1 MKQVPPD
8 YAIRYQYYSEPTPP
22 PDHYQYT
29 IQIGPSSGGE
39 IVFCPDYHEELH
51 WTETFNVEID
61 DVERLYSRM
70 LESEIFAKNWSALKA
85 ADPIWLGVSGE
96 DSESF
101 RVTAHGDDI
110 EVSCHRTQAE
120 YGSINQVYA
129 AIKAL
134 VPETV
139 WGKLTTQQEEYKQ
152 DYFKPVVGSLVTDTG
167 GHAFMFDPET
177 ALLTLDVY
185 TQLGNEGELT
195 EIQKRRDELRI
206 RGVSDNSVEEI
217 RIGEYFCDS
226 CETWAGAD
234 RHSWSLSIC
243 VSCAMDRA
251 SEMWE
256 YYSDLPQKTLSERF
270 VSGMVRIIKRWS
282 WRG

>member
-29 IQIGPSSGGE
+29 IRMDPSSGGE
-39 IVFCPDYHEELH
+39 VVFCPDYHEEH
-51 WTETFNVEID
+51 NWIETFNVETG
-61 DVERLYSRM
+61 DVGRLYSLM
-70 LESEIFAKNWSALKA
+70 LESEVFAKNWSELKA
-85 ADPIWLGVSGE
+85 ADPICLGVSGE

-101 RVTAHGDDI
+101 QVTAHGEDI
-110 EVSCHRTQAE
+110 EVSCHRTRAE

-129 AIKAL
+129 AIRAF
-134 VPETV
+134 VPEAV
-139 WGKLTTQQEEYKQ
+139 WGKLMAQQEEYRQ

-177 ALLTLDVY
+177 ALLKLDIY
-185 TQLGNEGELT
+185 TQVGSEVELT
-195 EIQKRRDELRI
+195 EIQKRRDELRV
-206 RGVSDNSVEEI
+206 RRVSDNSVEEI

-226 CETWAGAD
+226 CGTWAKAD
-234 RHSWSLSIC
+234 RHQWSLEIC

-251 SEMWE
+251 SEMSE
-256 YYSDLPQKTLSERF
+256 YYHNLPQMTLSERV
-270 VSGMVRIIKRWS
+270 VSGMVRIIQRLS
-282 WRG
+282 RRR

>member
-29 IQIGPSSGGE
+29 IRMDPSSGGE
-39 IVFCPDYHEELH
+39 VVFCPDYHEEH
-51 WTETFNVEID
+51 NWIETFNVETG
-61 DVERLYSRM
+61 DVGRLYSLM
-70 LESEIFAKNWSALKA
+70 LESEVFAKNWSELKA

-139 WGKLTTQQEEYKQ
+139 WGKLTAQQEEYKQ

-167 GHAFMFDPET
+167 GHAFIFDPET
-177 ALLTLDVY
+177 ALLKLDIY
-185 TQLGNEGELT
+185 TQVGSEVELT

-206 RGVSDNSVEEI
+206 RRVSDNSVEEI

-226 CETWAGAD
+226 CGTWAKAD
-234 RHSWSLSIC
+234 RHQWSLEIC

-251 SEMWE
+251 SEMSE
-256 YYSDLPQKTLSERF
+256 YYHNLPQMTLSERV
-270 VSGMVRIIKRWS
+270 VSRMVRIIKRLS
-282 WRG
+282 RRG